1 MSALTEFINDELLP
15 KVLDNMDTVFPDR
28 KWTLKGKRWSSPYH
42 TDGSESS
49 SGARERSYIKT
60 DSRYR
65 FRVGETDDGQS
76 MGLIDYALIYYGHQ
90 AGAKG
95 DALISTLKELCSK
108 VNLELPSLNSEEYEK
123 FKAHQERVE
132 QLYKQMVKAL
142 FNEEGK
148 EVLAYL
154 TDVRGYSVELIKKMG
169 LGFISQVMADTIN
182 KEKLPLSYNPS
193 TVADIEKGVKNSIPY
208 GVGRT
213 HQLVIPFESNGHIRG
228 FKFRLIKPHN
238 NKDGKPL
245 DKYYNNLG
253 LPKAMYLFGFR
264 GFHLTGDKV
273 KDLDMTIVEGEL
285 DALHAQA
292 LGLDNVVAAAGGS
305 FSDKVIEEAKK
316 KGVVR
321 VTLLFDT
328 EESEEKQESTYKK
341 VETAIA
347 KIRGCGLTAFYAIL
361 PSEEGRK
368 MDVDE
373 YLKTHSVDEL
383 REIINDAIPA
393 SYYLFERRL
402 MSAMEK
408 QEADGKL
415 TSKNLD
421 EFKRQTIMIAN
432 SIYTTP
438 LEREMIFRKFSEVT
452 GEQISKEVIK
462 EEADILDANTR
473 EKKNQQL
480 CENKVQNLL
489 DTVKRVGYKYAIND
503 IDALGAEVR
512 KSMRSNNFVDYL
524 EDNTDEVFES
534 YKQDLKVVST
544 DLELSDNFGGKFR
557 FVMPPGI
564 TTIAAHT
571 GHGKSKVMQHFAIN
585 EATKDD
591 EGCVVYIPYEE
602 SEKQVIANMLNVY
615 ANVEL
620 TKKTARHGNMQT
632 ILEYLHNGST
642 KFMKAD
648 AIVPFQRKLAEFQEL
663 LHKRRIKVV
672 KPETPY
678 ISELKTILN
687 SIMAQREI
695 KIKCVFID
703 YIQEL
708 YIENTKAQRADE
720 LKEVMVELD
729 MFSQRNNIPVV
740 VAAQLKRETADT
752 PLMLTNQCIAD
763 SSWIERKSSEII
775 IIWSNKEKCKNDP
788 KGQLTKKA
796 NEEIPGL
803 ELGTGGKIFFIQTKS
818 RINPVGTTALLP
830 INGNTGRIEGNFISE
845 DPQQEIPFVE
855 NEIKQSSEG
864 ESKPNYNGF

>member
-1 MSALTEFINDELLP
+1 MYSITDFINDELLP
-15 KVLDNMDTVFPDR
+15 RVLDNMDTVFPER
-28 KWTLKGKRWSSPYH
+28 KWTLKGKRWSSPFH
-42 TDGSESS
+42 TDGTASQ
-49 SGARERSYIKT
+49 SGARERSYIVT
-60 DSRYR
+60 DSKYR

-76 MGLIDYALIYYGHQ
+76 MGLIDYALIYHGHP

-95 DALISTLKELCSK
+95 DVLMSTLKELCSK
-108 VNLELPSLNSEEYEK
+108 VNLELPSLDSEEYEK

-132 QLYKQMVKAL
+132 RLYGLMVKSL
-142 FNEEGK
+142 FEEEGK
-148 EVLAYL
+148 EVLTYL
-154 TDVRGYSVELIKKMG
+154 TDVRGYTVELIKKMG
-169 LGFISQVMADTIN
+169 LGFISQAMADTIN

-193 TVADIEKGVKNSIPY
+193 AVADIEKGVKNSIPY

-213 HQLVIPFESNGHIRG
+213 HQLVVPFISNGHIRG
-228 FKFRLIKPHN
+228 FKFRLVKPHN

-253 LPKAMYLFGFR
+253 LPKAMYLFGFK

-292 LGLDNVVAAAGGS
+292 MGLENVVAAAGGY
-305 FSDKVIEEAKK
+305 FSEKVIDEAKK

-321 VTLLFDT
+321 VTLLYDT
-328 EESEEKQESTYKK
+328 EDSEEKQESTYGK
-341 VETAIA
+341 VEKGIE
-347 KIRGCGLTAFYAIL
+347 KIRGAGLTAFFAAL
-361 PSEEGRK
+361 PSEEGKK

-373 YLKTHSVDEL
+373 YLKTHSVEEL
-383 REIINDAIPA
+383 RDIINDAIPA

-402 MSAMEK
+402 MSAIK
-408 QEADGKL
+408 RQESDGML

-421 EFKRQTIMIAN
+421 EFKRQSIQIAN
-432 SIYTTP
+432 SVYTTP
-438 LEREMIFRKFSEVT
+438 MEREMIFRKFSEVT

-462 EEADILDANTR
+462 EEADIIDTSTQ
-473 EKKNQQL
+473 EKNNQLL
-480 CENKVQNLL
+480 CMNKVQNLL
-489 DTVKRVGYKYAIND
+489 DTVKRVGYKLAIDD
-503 IDALGAEVR
+503 IDALGSEIR
-512 KSMRSNNFVDYL
+512 KALRSKNLVNYL
-524 EDNTDEVFES
+524 EDNTNEVFES

-544 DLELSDNFGGKFR
+544 DMELFDNIGGKFR

-585 EATKDD
+585 EALKDD

-602 SEKQVIANMLNVY
+602 SEKQVTANMLNVF
-615 ANVEL
+615 ADIEL

-632 ILEYLHNGST
+632 ILEYLHDGNT
-642 KFMKAD
+642 KYMRAD
-648 AIVPFQRKLAEFQEL
+648 SIVSFQRKVAEFKEL
-663 LHKRRIKVV
+663 LRRRSIKII

-729 MFSQRNNIPVV
+729 MFSQRNNIPVI

-803 ELGTGGKIFFIQTKS
+803 DLGTGGKIFFIQTKS
-818 RINPVGTTALLP
+818 RINPVGTTAILP
-830 INGNTGRIEGNFISE
+830 INGNTGRIKGNYVTE
-845 DPQQEIPFVE
+845 DPQQEFEFKNDVVEDKKEYRPF
-855 NEIKQSSEG
+855 
-864 ESKPNYNGF
+864 

>member
-1 MSALTEFINDELLP
+1 
-15 KVLDNMDTVFPDR
+15 
-28 KWTLKGKRWSSPYH
+28 
-42 TDGSESS
+42 
-49 SGARERSYIKT
+49 
-60 DSRYR
+60 
-65 FRVGETDDGQS
+65 
-76 MGLIDYALIYYGHQ
+76 
-90 AGAKG
+90 
-95 DALISTLKELCSK
+95 
-108 VNLELPSLNSEEYEK
+108 
-123 FKAHQERVE
+123 
-132 QLYKQMVKAL
+132 
-142 FNEEGK
+142 
-148 EVLAYL
+148 
-154 TDVRGYSVELIKKMG
+154 
-169 LGFISQVMADTIN
+169 
-182 KEKLPLSYNPS
+182 
-193 TVADIEKGVKNSIPY
+193 
-208 GVGRT
+208 
-213 HQLVIPFESNGHIRG
+213 
-228 FKFRLIKPHN
+228 
-238 NKDGKPL
+238 
-245 DKYYNNLG
+245 
-253 LPKAMYLFGFR
+253 
-264 GFHLTGDKV
+264 
-273 KDLDMTIVEGEL
+273 
-285 DALHAQA
+285 
-292 LGLDNVVAAAGGS
+292 
-305 FSDKVIEEAKK
+305 
-316 KGVVR
+316 
-321 VTLLFDT
+321 
-328 EESEEKQESTYKK
+328 
-341 VETAIA
+341 
-347 KIRGCGLTAFYAIL
+347 
-361 PSEEGRK
+361 

-818 RINPVGTTALLP
+818 RINPVGTTALLH

>member
-1 MSALTEFINDELLP
+1 MNLLSDFINDDLLP
-15 KVLDNMDTVFPDR
+15 KLLDNMDTVFPER
-28 KWTLKGKRWSSPYH
+28 KWTLKGKRWSSPFH
-42 TDGSESS
+42 TDGTASQ
-49 SGARERSYIKT
+49 SGARERSYIIT
-60 DSRYR
+60 DSKYR
-65 FRVGETDDGQS
+65 FRVGETDDSKS
-76 MGLIDYALIYYGHQ
+76 MGLIDYALIYHGHL

-95 DALISTLKELCSK
+95 DALMSTLKELCSK
-108 VNLELPSLNSEEYEK
+108 VNLEMPSMNSEEYEK

-169 LGFISQVMADTIN
+169 LGFISQAMADNIN

-193 TVADIEKGVKNSIPY
+193 TVADIERGVKNSIPY

-238 NKDGKPL
+238 NKDGKLL

-264 GFHLTGDKV
+264 SFRLTGDKV

-341 VETAIA
+341 VENAIA
-347 KIRGCGLTAFYAIL
+347 KIRGCGLTAFYANL
-361 PSEEGRK
+361 PSEDGRK

-373 YLKTHSVDEL
+373 YLKTHSVNEL

-393 SYYLFERRL
+393 SFYLFERRL

-408 QEADGKL
+408 QASDGKL

-438 LEREMIFRKFSEVT
+438 LERDMIFKKFSEVT

-462 EEADILDANTR
+462 EEADILDKSTR
-473 EKKNQQL
+473 ERNNQLL

-489 DTVKRVGYKYAIND
+489 DTVKRVGYRLAIDD
-503 IDALGAEVR
+503 IDSLGADVR
-512 KSMRSNNFVDYL
+512 KSMRNNNLVNYL
-524 EDNTDEVFES
+524 EDDTDEVFES

-544 DLELSDNFGGKFR
+544 DLELSDSFGGKFR

-585 EATKDD
+585 EATKDN

-615 ANVEL
+615 ANIEL

-632 ILEYLHNGST
+632 ILEYLHSGST

-648 AIVPFQRKLAEFQEL
+648 AIVPFQRKLADFQEL

-803 ELGTGGKIFFIQTKS
+803 DLGTGGKIFFIQTKS
-818 RINPVGTTALLP
+818 RFNPVGTTAILL
-830 INGNTGRIEGNFISE
+830 INGNTGEIKGNYVAE
-845 DPQQEIPFVE
+845 DSQQEFKFENDVVEDKKEYRPF
-855 NEIKQSSEG
+855 
-864 ESKPNYNGF
+864 

>member
-1 MSALTEFINDELLP
+1 MNLLSDFINSELLP
-15 KVLDNMDTVFPDR
+15 KVLDNMDTVFPER
-28 KWTLKGKRWSSPYH
+28 KWTLRGKRWSSPYH
-42 TDGSESS
+42 TDGTVSQ
-49 SGARERSYIKT
+49 SGARERSYIVT
-60 DSRYR
+60 DSKYR
-65 FRVGETDDGQS
+65 FRVGETDDSQS
-76 MGLIDYALIYYGHQ
+76 MGLIDYALIYHGHL

-95 DALISTLKELCSK
+95 DALTSTLKELCSK
-108 VNLELPSLNSEEYEK
+108 VNLELPSMDSEEYEK

-132 QLYKQMVKAL
+132 QLYKQMVRSL
-142 FNEEGK
+142 FEEEGK
-148 EVLAYL
+148 EVLTYL

-169 LGFISQVMADTIN
+169 LGFISQDMADTIN

-193 TVADIEKGVKNSIPY
+193 AVADIEKGVKNSIPY

-213 HQLVIPFESNGHIRG
+213 HQLVVPFISNSYIRG
-228 FKFRLIKPHN
+228 FKFRLVKPHN
-238 NKDGKPL
+238 NKNGKPL

-253 LPKAMYLFGFR
+253 LPKAMYLFGFK

-292 LGLDNVVAAAGGS
+292 MGLENVVAAAGGS
-305 FSDKVIEEAKK
+305 FSEKVIDKAKK

-321 VTLLFDT
+321 VTLLYDT
-328 EESEEKQESTYKK
+328 EDSEEKQESTYGK
-341 VETAIA
+341 VEKGIE
-347 KIRGCGLTAFYAIL
+347 KIRGAGLTAFFAAL
-361 PSEEGRK
+361 PSEEGKK

-373 YLKTHSVDEL
+373 YLKTHSVEEL
-383 REIINDAIPA
+383 RDIINDAIPA
-393 SYYLFERRL
+393 SYYLFERHL
-402 MSAMEK
+402 MSAMK
-408 QEADGKL
+408 RQESEGKL
-415 TSKNLD
+415 TSKKLD
-421 EFKRQTIMIAN
+421 EFKRQSIQIAN
-432 SIYTTP
+432 SVYTTP
-438 LEREMIFRKFSEVT
+438 MEREMIFRKFSEVT

-462 EEADILDANTR
+462 EEADIIDSTTR
-473 EKKNQQL
+473 EKNNQLL
-480 CENKVQNLL
+480 CINKVQNLL
-489 DTVKRVGYKYAIND
+489 DTVKRVGYKLAIED
-503 IDALGAEVR
+503 IDSLGSEVR
-512 KSMRSNNFVDYL
+512 KTLRSKNLVDYL
-524 EDNTDEVFES
+524 EDNTNEVFES
-534 YKQDLKVVST
+534 YKQDLNVVST
-544 DLELSDNFGGKFR
+544 DMELFDNFGGKFR

-585 EATKDD
+585 EALKED
-591 EGCVVYIPYEE
+591 GCVVYIPYEE

-615 ANVEL
+615 TNIEL

-632 ILEYLHNGST
+632 ILEYLHDGST

-648 AIVPFQRKLAEFQEL
+648 AIIPFQRKVDEFKNL
-663 LHKRRIKVV
+663 LHQRRIKVI

-678 ISELKTILN
+678 ISELKTTLN

-729 MFSQRNNIPVV
+729 MFSQRNNIPVI

-803 ELGTGGKIFFIQTKS
+803 DLGTGGKIFFVQTKS

-830 INGNTGRIEGNFISE
+830 INGNTGRIEGNYVAE
-845 DPQQEIPFVE
+845 EAQQEIDFEEVKVETKEYRPF
-855 NEIKQSSEG
+855 
-864 ESKPNYNGF
+864 

>member
-1 MSALTEFINDELLP
+1 M
-15 KVLDNMDTVFPDR
+15 
-28 KWTLKGKRWSSPYH
+28 
-42 TDGSESS
+42 
-49 SGARERSYIKT
+49 
-60 DSRYR
+60 
-65 FRVGETDDGQS
+65 
-76 MGLIDYALIYYGHQ
+76 
-90 AGAKG
+90 
-95 DALISTLKELCSK
+95 
-108 VNLELPSLNSEEYEK
+108 
-123 FKAHQERVE
+123 
-132 QLYKQMVKAL
+132 
-142 FNEEGK
+142 
-148 EVLAYL
+148 
-154 TDVRGYSVELIKKMG
+154 
-169 LGFISQVMADTIN
+169 
-182 KEKLPLSYNPS
+182 
-193 TVADIEKGVKNSIPY
+193 
-208 GVGRT
+208 
-213 HQLVIPFESNGHIRG
+213 
-228 FKFRLIKPHN
+228 
-238 NKDGKPL
+238 
-245 DKYYNNLG
+245 
-253 LPKAMYLFGFR
+253 
-264 GFHLTGDKV
+264 
-273 KDLDMTIVEGEL
+273 
-285 DALHAQA
+285 
-292 LGLDNVVAAAGGS
+292 
-305 FSDKVIEEAKK
+305 
-316 KGVVR
+316 
-321 VTLLFDT
+321 
-328 EESEEKQESTYKK
+328 
-341 VETAIA
+341 
-347 KIRGCGLTAFYAIL
+347 
-361 PSEEGRK
+361 
-368 MDVDE
+368 
-373 YLKTHSVDEL
+373 
-383 REIINDAIPA
+383 
-393 SYYLFERRL
+393 
-402 MSAMEK
+402 
-408 QEADGKL
+408 
-415 TSKNLD
+415 
-421 EFKRQTIMIAN
+421 
-432 SIYTTP
+432 
-438 LEREMIFRKFSEVT
+438 
-452 GEQISKEVIK
+452 
-462 EEADILDANTR
+462 
-473 EKKNQQL
+473 
-480 CENKVQNLL
+480 
-489 DTVKRVGYKYAIND
+489 
-503 IDALGAEVR
+503 
-512 KSMRSNNFVDYL
+512 DYL

-642 KFMKAD
+642 KFIKAD

-855 NEIKQSSEG
+855 NEIKQFSEG

>member
-1 MSALTEFINDELLP
+1 MNLLSDFINSELLP
-15 KVLDNMDTVFPDR
+15 KVLDNMDTVFPER
-28 KWTLKGKRWSSPYH
+28 KWTLRGKRWSSPYH
-42 TDGSESS
+42 TDGTVSQ
-49 SGARERSYIKT
+49 SGARERSYIVT
-60 DSRYR
+60 DSKYR
-65 FRVGETDDGQS
+65 FRVGETDDSQS
-76 MGLIDYALIYYGHQ
+76 MGLIDYALIYHGHL

-95 DALISTLKELCSK
+95 DALTSTLKELCSK
-108 VNLELPSLNSEEYEK
+108 VNLELPSMDSEEYEK

-132 QLYKQMVKAL
+132 QLYKQMVRSL
-142 FNEEGK
+142 FEEEGK
-148 EVLAYL
+148 EVLTYL

-169 LGFISQVMADTIN
+169 LGFISQDMADTIN

-193 TVADIEKGVKNSIPY
+193 AVADIEKGVKNSIPY

-213 HQLVIPFESNGHIRG
+213 HQLVVPFISNSYIRG
-228 FKFRLIKPHN
+228 FKFRLVKPHN
-238 NKDGKPL
+238 NKNGKPL

-253 LPKAMYLFGFR
+253 LPKAMYLFGFK

-292 LGLDNVVAAAGGS
+292 MGLENVVAAAGGS
-305 FSDKVIEEAKK
+305 FSEKVIDKAKK

-321 VTLLFDT
+321 VTLLYDT
-328 EESEEKQESTYKK
+328 EDSEEKQESTYGK
-341 VETAIA
+341 VEKGIE
-347 KIRGCGLTAFYAIL
+347 KIRGAGLTAFFAAL
-361 PSEEGRK
+361 PSEEGKK

-373 YLKTHSVDEL
+373 YLKTHSVEEL
-383 REIINDAIPA
+383 RDIINDAIPA
-393 SYYLFERRL
+393 SYYLFERHL
-402 MSAMEK
+402 MSAMK
-408 QEADGKL
+408 RQESEGKL

-421 EFKRQTIMIAN
+421 EFKRQSIQIAN
-432 SIYTTP
+432 SVYTTP
-438 LEREMIFRKFSEVT
+438 MEREMIFRKFSEVT

-462 EEADILDANTR
+462 EEADIIDSTTR
-473 EKKNQQL
+473 EKNNQLL
-480 CENKVQNLL
+480 CINKVQNLL
-489 DTVKRVGYKYAIND
+489 DTVKRVGYKLAIED
-503 IDALGAEVR
+503 IDSLGSEVR
-512 KSMRSNNFVDYL
+512 KTLRSKNLVDYL
-524 EDNTDEVFES
+524 EDNTNEVFES
-534 YKQDLKVVST
+534 YKQDLNVVST
-544 DLELSDNFGGKFR
+544 DMELFDNFGGKFR

-585 EATKDD
+585 EALKED
-591 EGCVVYIPYEE
+591 GCVVYIPYEE

-615 ANVEL
+615 TNIEL

-632 ILEYLHNGST
+632 ILEYLHDGST

-648 AIVPFQRKLAEFQEL
+648 AIIPFQRKVDEFKNL
-663 LHKRRIKVV
+663 LHQRRIKVI

-678 ISELKTILN
+678 ISELKTTLN

-729 MFSQRNNIPVV
+729 MFSQRNNIPVI

-803 ELGTGGKIFFIQTKS
+803 DLGTGGKIFFVQTKS

-830 INGNTGRIEGNFISE
+830 INGNTGRIEGNYVAE
-845 DPQQEIPFVE
+845 EAQQEIDFEEVKVETKEYRPF
-855 NEIKQSSEG
+855 
-864 ESKPNYNGF
+864 

>member
-1 MSALTEFINDELLP
+1 MNLLSDFINSELLP
-15 KVLDNMDTVFPDR
+15 KVLDNMDTVFPER
-28 KWTLKGKRWSSPYH
+28 KWTLRGKRWSSPYH
-42 TDGSESS
+42 TDGTVSQ
-49 SGARERSYIKT
+49 SGARERSYIVT
-60 DSRYR
+60 DSKYR
-65 FRVGETDDGQS
+65 FRVGETDDSQS
-76 MGLIDYALIYYGHQ
+76 MGLIDYALIYHGHL

-95 DALISTLKELCSK
+95 DALTSTLKELCSK
-108 VNLELPSLNSEEYEK
+108 VNLELPSMDSEEYEK

-132 QLYKQMVKAL
+132 QLYKQMVRSL
-142 FNEEGK
+142 FEEEGK
-148 EVLAYL
+148 EVLTYL

-169 LGFISQVMADTIN
+169 LGFISQDMADTIN

-193 TVADIEKGVKNSIPY
+193 AVADIEKGVKNSIPY

-213 HQLVIPFESNGHIRG
+213 HQLVVPFISNSYIRG
-228 FKFRLIKPHN
+228 FKFRLVKPHN
-238 NKDGKPL
+238 NKNGKPL

-253 LPKAMYLFGFR
+253 LPKAMYLFGFK

-292 LGLDNVVAAAGGS
+292 MGLENVVAAAGGS
-305 FSDKVIEEAKK
+305 FSEKVIDKAKK

-321 VTLLFDT
+321 VTLLYDT
-328 EESEEKQESTYKK
+328 EDSEEKQESTYGK
-341 VETAIA
+341 VEKGIE
-347 KIRGCGLTAFYAIL
+347 KIRGAGLTAFFAAL
-361 PSEEGRK
+361 PSEEGKK

-373 YLKTHSVDEL
+373 YLKTHSVEEL
-383 REIINDAIPA
+383 RDIINDAIPA
-393 SYYLFERRL
+393 SYYLFERHL
-402 MSAMEK
+402 MSAMK
-408 QEADGKL
+408 RQESEGKL
-415 TSKNLD
+415 TSKKLD
-421 EFKRQTIMIAN
+421 EFKRQSIQIAN
-432 SIYTTP
+432 SVYTTP
-438 LEREMIFRKFSEVT
+438 MEREMIFRKFSEVT

-462 EEADILDANTR
+462 EEADIIDSTTR
-473 EKKNQQL
+473 EKNNQLL
-480 CENKVQNLL
+480 CINKVQNLL
-489 DTVKRVGYKYAIND
+489 DTVKRVGYKLAIED
-503 IDALGAEVR
+503 IDSLGSEVR
-512 KSMRSNNFVDYL
+512 KTLRSKNLVDYL
-524 EDNTDEVFES
+524 EDNTNEVFES
-534 YKQDLKVVST
+534 YKQDLNVVST
-544 DLELSDNFGGKFR
+544 DMELFDNFGGKFR

-585 EATKDD
+585 EALKED
-591 EGCVVYIPYEE
+591 GCVVYIPYEE

-615 ANVEL
+615 TNIEL

-632 ILEYLHNGST
+632 ILEYLHDGST

-648 AIVPFQRKLAEFQEL
+648 AIIPFQRKVDEFKNL
-663 LHKRRIKVV
+663 LHQRRIKVI

-678 ISELKTILN
+678 ISELKTTLN

-729 MFSQRNNIPVV
+729 MFSQRNNIPVI

-803 ELGTGGKIFFIQTKS
+803 DLGTGGKIFFVQTKS

-830 INGNTGRIEGNFISE
+830 INGNTGRIEGNYVAE
-845 DPQQEIPFVE
+845 EAQQEIDFEEVKVE
-855 NEIKQSSEG
+855 TKEYRPI
-864 ESKPNYNGF
+864 